1 VQAGLE
7 ERKTTTMHHRQG
19 TRRNRRVAACLAF
32 ISSILVLTLPAPA
45 AADEAGP
52 EGYGYFSVQL
62 TGHDVPHG
70 GDPEGQGYARLDLDP
85 QHQTACFDIKW
96 KRLDGAVTAFHLH
109 AAPRGSEGPRW
120 IDFFNDKHI
129 AGARNTVSG
138 CVQVNASHGMT
149 PRDKIQAVIQN
160 PSGFYLNVHSTK
172 YEHGAIR
179 GQLG

>member
-1 VQAGLE
+1 
-7 ERKTTTMHHRQG
+7 MHHRQG

-32 ISSILVLTLPAPA
+32 ISSILVLTLPTPA